1 MDTGLS
7 VSYIFGGFSYW
18 SGRKKSCEMSGFLCV
33 LRDLFSFHPCSSSF
47 VSPLHRTDFCRNE
60 DSVAAWLTGQ
70 DL

>member
-7 VSYIFGGFSYW
+7 VSYIFGGFLV
-18 SGRKKSCEMSGFLCV
+18 GQGGKSCEMSKFLCV
-33 LRDLFSFHPCSSSF
+33 LRDFFSFHPCSASF